1 MLFNERNLSNLFWKN
16 TIASNDEFSLKE
28 FLKMKYL
35 RILSFNLILI
45 LSFQSFVEGLVS
57 GKRDGDSDDG
67 DIVMV
72 SSIWSDRLFKLSN
85 GDQVTFFYHR
95 QLKLSPK
102 YTEWARGANCPLPF
116 LKQHQNSLRIRAF
129 ASNFCFLP
137 PLLFVNFQQHSY

>member
-1 MLFNERNLSNLFWKN
+1 M
-16 TIASNDEFSLKE
+16 
-28 FLKMKYL
+28 
-35 RILSFNLILI
+35 ILSFNLILI

-102 YTEWARGANCPLPF
+102 L
-116 LKQHQNSLRIRAF
+116 I
-129 ASNFCFLP
+129 
-137 PLLFVNFQQHSY
+137 